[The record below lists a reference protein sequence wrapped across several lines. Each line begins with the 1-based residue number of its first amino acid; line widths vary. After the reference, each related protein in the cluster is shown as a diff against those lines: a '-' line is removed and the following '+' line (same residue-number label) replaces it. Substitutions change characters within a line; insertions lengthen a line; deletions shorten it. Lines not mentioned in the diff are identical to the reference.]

1 MTARKN
7 TPNPTA
13 AEALGESVP
22 VEFQGVTYQVPPTS
36 EWEYA
41 WLVDLEAGR
50 VIKFLTAVLGKDQHD
65 AFVATKPKAPALGEF
80 IATIQRD
87 LGVQGN

>member
-1 MTARKN
+1 MSARKN
-7 TPNPTA
+7 TNPTA

-22 VEFQGVTYQVPPTS
+22 VEFQGKTYTVPPTS

-41 WLVDLEAGR
+41 WLVDLDEGR
-50 VIKFLTAVLGKDQHD
+50 PIKFLAAVLGKDQHD

-80 IATIQRD
+80 INAIQRD